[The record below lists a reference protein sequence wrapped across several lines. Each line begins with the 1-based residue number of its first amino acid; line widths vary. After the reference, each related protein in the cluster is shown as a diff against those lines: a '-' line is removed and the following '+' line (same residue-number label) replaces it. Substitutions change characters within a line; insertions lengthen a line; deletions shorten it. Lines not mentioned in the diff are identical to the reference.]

1 MRQTILTIILVILL
15 LASGFIWFRASRQ
28 AGPAAPSIAAEGS
41 ERFRQY
47 QHLKNLKPDIGIFAD
62 PFFRSLEATV
72 PSGGP
77 PSLATGGDPRP
88 GRPQPVRLPETSAP
102 VCA

>member
-1 MRQTILTIILVILL
+1 MRQTILTIILVVLL

-28 AGPAAPSIAAEGS
+28 GEPAAPAILAEGS

-77 PSLATGGDPRP
+77 PSLATGGDLRP
-88 GRPQPVRLPETSAP
+88 GRTNPFSLP
-102 VCA
+102 